1 MIRTFRTA
9 LVQTYHPY
17 TQLTHVHPL
26 GIMSLA
32 AAAREHGHSDQH
44 IFDMKV
50 ERWSVEEA
58 AEALEAIQ
66 PDVIGLSAMTYEAGC
81 MHELARELRRRLPE
95 VKIVCGGPHPSVA
108 AEDVMADP
116 AVDFVVRGEGEETFC
131 ELLDGIRDGKRDFTG
146 CLGLHWRDA
155 GGEVQAELDRA
166 APKDLDILP
175 HAAWDLIDHDKYHA
189 IPRGGVIYAHR
200 EFATMFS
207 SRACPWRCTYC
218 HNSYGKVFRER
229 SAEDV
234 LSEIDLLV
242 NEYGV
247 KELVF
252 MDDIFN
258 LRPERAKGIARGDH
272 RSRLRPQA
280 HLPQRLPRRH
290 PRRGA
295 RPPAQ
300 TGWHVPLHG
309 RRRERQPAH
318 PEGDEEAP

>member
-32 AAAREHGHSDQH
+32 ASAREHGHTDQH
-44 IFDMKV
+44 ILDMKV
-50 ERWSVEEA
+50 ERWSVEDA
-58 AEALEAIQ
+58 ADALEALQ

-81 MHELARELRRRLPE
+81 MHELAREMKRRLPE
-95 VKIVCGGPHPSVA
+95 TKIVCGGPHPSVA

-131 ELLDGIRDGKRDFTG
+131 ELLDGIRDGRRDYTD
-146 CLGLHWRDA
+146 CAGLSWRDETGA
-155 GGEVQAELDRA
+155 LRTELDRA
-166 APKDLDILP
+166 APKDLDSLP
-175 HAAWDLIDHDKYHA
+175 HPAWDLVDHEKYHA

-218 HNSYGKVFRER
+218 HNSYGKIFRER

-234 LSEIDLLV
+234 LEEIDLLV
-242 NEYGV
+242 QV
-247 KELVF
+247 
-252 MDDIFN
+252 
-258 LRPERAKGIARGDH
+258 RRQRARLHGRHLQPQGGAREGH
-272 RSRLRPQA
+272 RARHHRARLRPQA
-280 HLPQRLPRRH
+280 HLP
-290 PRRGA
+290 
-295 RPPAQ
+295 
-300 TGWHVPLHG
+300 
-309 RRRERQPAH
+309 
-318 PEGDEEAP
+318 